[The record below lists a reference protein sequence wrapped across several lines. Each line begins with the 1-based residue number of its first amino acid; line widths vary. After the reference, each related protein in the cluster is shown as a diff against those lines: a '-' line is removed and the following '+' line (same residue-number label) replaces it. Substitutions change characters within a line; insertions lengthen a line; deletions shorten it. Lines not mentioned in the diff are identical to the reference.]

1 MTLAQ
6 ELYLAARQPSS
17 RARPQAM
24 ILAEGYTYDEET
36 GVYLPTG
43 NEILSNATTDSFL
56 ILSDDNRS
64 PIDISKERIENRR
77 RMVNGNMRS
86 YHIADK
92 LSINVSWSMLPSRSF
107 SVSPEFETVI
117 DDDAFALGDPTG
129 LDLSETFIRDDKE
142 ITISPIRTSGSR
154 FHKDQQYTTDG
165 GAGGVELLDW
175 YENHPGSF
183 YVLLSYDKYNNFSGT
198 TKYGKLGQYN
208 QVVEVMFA
216 DFGYSVV
223 KRGGTNHDFWD
234 ISISLEEV

>member
-1 MTLAQ
+1 
-6 ELYLAARQPSS
+6 
-17 RARPQAM
+17 M
-24 ILAEGYTYDEET
+24 IFAEGYTYDEET

-107 SVSPEFETVI
+107 SVSPEFQTSVEG
-117 DDDAFALGDPTG
+117 LGLPTA
-129 LDLSETFIRDDKE
+129 LDLSETFIKNDEE
-142 ITISPIRTSGSR
+142 ITISPIKTSGSR

-183 YVLLSYDKYNNFSGT
+183 YVLLSYDKYNNFDGSS
-198 TKYGKLGQYN
+198 KYDKLKQYN

-216 DFGYSVV
+216 DFGYSVI